1 MLILILSLT
10 TITLLAQDPLTV
22 FAKRSQETKAS
33 SSSTTTAIPDD
44 TKSNPSPPKT
54 ELASPDGT
62 EVVQAKAKSTEKSAP
77 ISSSPSSAAD
87 CAKKN
92 PMSTGC
98 LSESAPSTSIPDPTT
113 TTVAACPNNQHLN
126 DQGNCV
132 PDKVTTTTIC
142 STGSKPDDNGKCPAD
157 VNINNDNPTST
168 TTITCPSGQ
177 HLNKL
182 SKCIPDKEC
191 PDGSIPIKGKKCPP
205 LQQQQQQP
213 TQPQQPSVVDCKLH
227 PDELTCPQLKKPTQP
242 HRPDDDCLFNTSLNK
257 CNPDQNGNCPS
268 EFSLNGKEQCIPDK
282 ACPSG
287 FTRHN
292 DDETGTCY
300 PVTKEEQQQ
309 PPPPQPQPQPQQ
321 QATSVVVIK
330 QPVIVKTK
338 VETTVKNFITNNIFS
353 SSGTTTTNTGTF
365 TTQRQQQQ
373 HNQPTSLLLLDSAQI
388 CQLAG
393 DLQCVSQQNLFKTL
407 NLVTY
412 PDSSGKYWIITG
424 QAENVDVLRKALAN
438 VQLVAH
444 FYDSKGN
451 NIGGLQQVDVT
462 PGTLKTLQTG
472 VFNIKANTS
481 NMNGTP
487 AFMRLEFL
495 TSSS

>member
-33 SSSTTTAIPDD
+33 SSSTTTAIPGDAG
-44 TKSNPSPPKT
+44 SNPSPPPKT
-54 ELASPDGT
+54 KLPSPDGT
-62 EVVQAKAKSTEKSAP
+62 EVVQAKAKKSTEKSAP
-77 ISSSPSSAAD
+77 ISSSSSAVD
-87 CAKKN
+87 CTKKN

-98 LSESAPSTSIPDPTT
+98 LSESTTTTAIPDPTTIT

-126 DQGNCV
+126 DQRNCIS
-132 PDKVTTTTIC
+132 DKVTTTTIC
-142 STGSKPDDNGKCPAD
+142 STGSKPNDNGKCPAD
-157 VNINNDNPTST
+157 VNNDNNDNNNPTST
-168 TTITCPSGQ
+168 TTVTCPSDQ
-177 HLNKL
+177 HLNNL
-182 SKCIPDKEC
+182 SKCIPDKKC
-191 PDGSIPIKGKKCPP
+191 PDGSIPIKDKKCPP
-205 LQQQQQQP
+205 LQQQP
-213 TQPQQPSVVDCKLH
+213 KQPQQPSVGDCKLH
-227 PDELTCPQLKKPTQP
+227 PDELSCPQPKKPTQP
-242 HRPDDDCLFNTSLNK
+242 NHPDDDCLFNPNLNK

-268 EFSLNGKEQCIPDK
+268 GFSLNWREQCIPDK

-292 DDETGTCY
+292 DDETRTCY
-300 PVTKEEQQQ
+300 PVIKEQQQ
-309 PPPPQPQPQPQQ
+309 QQQTPPQSQPQQ
-321 QATSVVVIK
+321 QPTTAVVVIK
-330 QPVIVKTK
+330 QPMIVKTR

-353 SSGTTTTNTGTF
+353 SSGTTVTANTGTF
-365 TTQRQQQQ
+365 TTQQ
-373 HNQPTSLLLLDSAQI
+373 HNQPTSLMLLDSAQI

-424 QAENVDVLRKALAN
+424 QAENVDILRKALTN
-438 VQLVAH
+438 VQVVAH

-472 VFNIKANTS
+472 VFNIKANTFS
-481 NMNGTP
+481 MNGTP

-495 TSSS
+495 SSYS

>member
-1 MLILILSLT
+1 
-10 TITLLAQDPLTV
+10 
-22 FAKRSQETKAS
+22 
-33 SSSTTTAIPDD
+33 
-44 TKSNPSPPKT
+44 
-54 ELASPDGT
+54 
-62 EVVQAKAKSTEKSAP
+62 
-77 ISSSPSSAAD
+77 
-87 CAKKN
+87 
-92 PMSTGC
+92 MSTGC
-98 LSESAPSTSIPDPTT
+98 LSESTSTTAIPDPTTIT

-126 DQGNCV
+126 DQRNCI

-142 STGSKPDDNGKCPAD
+142 STGSKPNDNGKCPAD
-157 VNINNDNPTST
+157 VNNNNDKNDNNNPTST

-182 SKCIPDKEC
+182 SKCIPDKKC
-191 PDGSIPIKGKKCPP
+191 PDGSIPTKGKKCPP
-205 LQQQQQQP
+205 VQQQP
-213 TQPQQPSVVDCKLH
+213 NQPQQTSVVDCKLH
-227 PDELTCPQLKKPTQP
+227 PNELTCPEPKKPTQP
-242 HRPDDDCLFNTSLNK
+242 HHPDDDCLFNPSLNK
-257 CNPDQNGNCPS
+257 CNPDQNGNCPFG
-268 EFSLNGKEQCIPDK
+268 FSLNGREQCIPDK

-300 PVTKEEQQQ
+300 PVTKEQQQ
-309 PPPPQPQPQPQQ
+309 QTPLQSQPQQ
-321 QATSVVVIK
+321 QPTSSVVVIK

-353 SSGTTTTNTGTF
+353 PSGTTTTTNTGTF
-365 TTQRQQQQ
+365 TTQRQQ
-373 HNQPTSLLLLDSAQI
+373 PASLLLLDSAQI

-424 QAENVDVLRKALAN
+424 QAENVDTLRNALAN
-438 VQLVAH
+438 VQVVAH

-462 PGTLKTLQTG
+462 PGTLKALQTG

-487 AFMRLEFL
+487 AFMRLEFI
-495 TSSS
+495 SS

>member
-1 MLILILSLT
+1 MSILILSLT
-10 TITLLAQDPLTV
+10 TITLLAQDRLTV
-22 FAKRSQETKAS
+22 FAKKSQETKAS
-33 SSSTTTAIPDD
+33 SSSTTTAIPGD
-44 TKSNPSPPKT
+44 TGSNSSPPKT
-54 ELASPDGT
+54 KLASPDGT
-62 EVVQAKAKSTEKSAP
+62 EVAQAKAKSTEKSTP
-77 ISSSPSSAAD
+77 ISSSAAD
-87 CAKKN
+87 CTKKH

-98 LSESAPSTSIPDPTT
+98 LSESASTTTSIPVPTTT
-113 TTVAACPNNQHLN
+113 TTVAACPDNQHLN
-126 DQGNCV
+126 DHGNCV
-132 PDKVTTTTIC
+132 SSKVTTTTIC
-142 STGSKPDDNGKCPAD
+142 SIGSKPDDNGKCPAD
-157 VNINNDNPTST
+157 VNNNNNNPTSSST

-182 SKCIPDKEC
+182 SKCIPDKKC
-191 PDGSIPIKGKKCPP
+191 SDGSVPINGKKCPP
-205 LQQQQQQP
+205 LQQQQP
-213 TQPQQPSVVDCKLH
+213 TQLLKQPSVVDCKLH
-227 PDELTCPQLKKPTQP
+227 PNELVCLQSKKLTQAP
-242 HRPDDDCLFNTSLNK
+242 PDDSCLFNPSLNK

-268 EFSLNGKEQCIPDK
+268 GFSLNGKEQCIPDK
-282 ACPSG
+282 SCPFG
-287 FTRHN
+287 FARHN

-300 PVTKEEQQQ
+300 PVTKQQQ
-309 PPPPQPQPQPQQ
+309 QQTQPQSQPQQ
-321 QATSVVVIK
+321 QLSSSSVVVIK

-353 SSGTTTTNTGTF
+353 SSGTF
-365 TTQRQQQQ
+365 TTQQQQ

-393 DLQCVSQQNLFKTL
+393 DLQCVSQQNLFKIL

-424 QAENVDVLRKALAN
+424 QAENIDTLRKALTN
-438 VQLVAH
+438 VQVVAH

-472 VFNIKANTS
+472 VFNVKANTS

-495 TSSS
+495 SS

>member
-10 TITLLAQDPLTV
+10 TITLLAQDRLTV
-22 FAKRSQETKAS
+22 FAKKSQETKAS
-33 SSSTTTAIPDD
+33 SSSLSTTTATPGD
-44 TKSNPSPPKT
+44 TGSNSSLPKT
-54 ELASPDGT
+54 KLLSPDGT
-62 EVVQAKAKSTEKSAP
+62 EVVQAKAKKSTEKSAP
-77 ISSSPSSAAD
+77 ISSSSSTAD
-87 CAKKN
+87 CTKKH
-92 PMSTGC
+92 PMSSGC
-98 LSESAPSTSIPDPTT
+98 LSKSASSTSIPDPTP
-113 TTVAACPNNQHLN
+113 TVAVCPNNQHLN
-126 DQGNCV
+126 DHGNCV
-132 PDKVTTTTIC
+132 PDKVTASTIC

-157 VNINNDNPTST
+157 VNNDNNNPTSSLT
-168 TTITCPSGQ
+168 TNITCASGQ

-182 SKCIPDKEC
+182 NKCIPDKKC
-191 PDGSIPIKGKKCPP
+191 PDGSMPINGKCPS
-205 LQQQQQQP
+205 LQQ
-213 TQPQQPSVVDCKLH
+213 QQPSVVDCKLH
-227 PDELTCPQLKKPTQP
+227 PNELTCTQSKKLTKS
-242 HRPDDDCLFNTSLNK
+242 HPDDDCLFNPSLNK

-268 EFSLNGKEQCIPDK
+268 GFSLNGKEQCIPDK
-282 ACPSG
+282 PCPLG
-287 FTRHN
+287 FTRHT

-300 PVTKEEQQQ
+300 PVTKEQQQ
-309 PPPPQPQPQPQQ
+309 QRQPQSQPQQ
-321 QATSVVVIK
+321 QPTSSVVVIK
-330 QPVIVKTK
+330 QPVIIKTK

-353 SSGTTTTNTGTF
+353 PSGTTTINTGTF
-365 TTQRQQQQ
+365 ATQRQQ
-373 HNQPTSLLLLDSAQI
+373 PASLLLLDSAQI

-424 QAENVDVLRKALAN
+424 QAENVDILRKALTN

-462 PGTLKTLQTG
+462 PGTLKALQTG

-487 AFMRLEFL
+487 AFIRLEFI
-495 TSSS
+495 SS